1 MFETTN
7 QIYKWVYLGDS
18 PIFSYGFPVV
28 FTRCFLAKKMRK
40 RPVFDRW
47 NISRK
52 KPPWLPGFPMFD
64 YWKANLIEEY

>member
-28 FTRCFLAKKMRK
+28 FTRCFLAKKNAKAPGVRSLEHLPEETSMASR
-40 RPVFDRW
+40 
-47 NISRK
+47 ISHV
-52 KPPWLPGFPMFD
+52 
-64 YWKANLIEEY
+64 